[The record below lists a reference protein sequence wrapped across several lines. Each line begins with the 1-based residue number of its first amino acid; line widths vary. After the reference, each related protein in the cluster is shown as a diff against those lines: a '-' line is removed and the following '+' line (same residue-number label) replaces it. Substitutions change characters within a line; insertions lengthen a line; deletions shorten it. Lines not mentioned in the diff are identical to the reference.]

1 MTKAFDLVKH
11 SFLFK
16 NLISAGLSTI
26 FVRLLLYIYM
36 NQYANVRWNGS
47 FSSIFSI
54 KNGVRQGAILS
65 GILYC
70 FYTNDLFRTLRN
82 NKTGCWVNN
91 VFMGIFGSSDDNLL
105 VAPSLDSLQ
114 KMLKICEL
122 LIAEHNLQF
131 STNIDPAKCKTKCI
145 AFLFKE
151 RNLGELDLC
160 GDPLPWVGGGLHLGN
175 HLNNRVEGMRQD
187 VKVKRATFINK
198 NIELNQEFWSS
209 HPLTKVKMNLI
220 FTSTLQAVRSGIYFP
235 RKQLCWRTLGTRQS
249 K

>member
-1 MTKAFDLVKH
+1 MDFSDLVSLGVDDLQFAYQPGSSTTMCTWAAVETINYFMRNGTEVYTYLMDRTKAFDLVKH
-11 SFLFK
+11 SLLFK
-16 NLISAGLSTI
+16 KLISAGLSTI
-26 FVRLLLYIYM
+26 FVRLILYIYM
-36 NQYANVRWNGS
+36 NQYANVRWN
-47 FSSIFSI
+47 
-54 KNGVRQGAILS
+54 GAILS

-82 NKTGCWVNN
+82 NKTGCWINN
-91 VFMGIFGSSDDNLL
+91 VFMGIFGYSDDNLL

-114 KMLKICEL
+114 EMLKTCEL
-122 LIAEHNLQF
+122 FAAEHNLQF

-160 GDPLPWVGGGLHLGN
+160 GDPLRWVGGGLHLGN

-198 NIELNQEFWSS
+198 NIELNQEFW
-209 HPLTKVKMNLI
+209 
-220 FTSTLQAVRSGIYFP
+220 
-235 RKQLCWRTLGTRQS
+235 
-249 K
+249 